1 MKKLM
6 PLVISGLLLFGTAAC
21 GGGGAD
27 TASTTPGGAND
38 AAAPVKEA
46 AQKTEGAAKNTA
58 DGVKKTAASATGG
71 VKTVIK
77 NQLSKKIAGSKLDVS
92 EKEGVVTVTGTVPTE
107 ADKKKIEPLIKDA
120 KFQGVKSVKVDDV
133 KVAK

>member
-6 PLVISGLLLFGTAAC
+6 PFVVSGLLLFGTAAC

-27 TASTTPGGAND
+27 TASTPGGAND
-38 AAAPVKEA
+38 PAAPAKEA
-46 AQKTEGAAKNTA
+46 AQKTETAAKNTA
-58 DGVKKTAASATGG
+58 DGVKKTAANATGG

-92 EKEGVVTVTGTVPTE
+92 EKDGVVTVTGTVPTE